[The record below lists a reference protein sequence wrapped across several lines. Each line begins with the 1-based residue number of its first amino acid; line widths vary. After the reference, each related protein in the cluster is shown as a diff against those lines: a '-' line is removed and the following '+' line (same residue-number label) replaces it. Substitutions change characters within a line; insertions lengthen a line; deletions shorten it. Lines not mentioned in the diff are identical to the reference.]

1 MKKYMSP
8 KFVLEIIGDILM
20 NSMNVDMIDQYADD
34 EVDEDG
40 NPIIE

>member
-8 KFVLEIIGDILM
+8 KFALEIIEDILM

-34 EVDEDG
+34 EAEED
-40 NPIIE
+40 PVE